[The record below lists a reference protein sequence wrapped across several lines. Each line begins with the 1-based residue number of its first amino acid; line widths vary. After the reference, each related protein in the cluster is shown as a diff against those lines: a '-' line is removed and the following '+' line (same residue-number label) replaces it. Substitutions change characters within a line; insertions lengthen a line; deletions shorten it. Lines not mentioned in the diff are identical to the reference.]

1 MYSQFTNDTIRTVNK
16 VSIFEPELI
25 YKLYHKSYEIEDLLF
40 YTEGMWFSKVKCLG
54 SGHTLPAINL
64 ETFESFIYVLKFW
77 SLNPR
82 YDEDYSTNIFENFH
96 AIMLYLIN
104 LS

>member
-1 MYSQFTNDTIRTVNK
+1 
-16 VSIFEPELI
+16 
-25 YKLYHKSYEIEDLLF
+25 
-40 YTEGMWFSKVKCLG
+40 
-54 SGHTLPAINL
+54 L

-82 YDEDYSTNIFENFH
+82 YNEDYSTNIFENFH